1 MTLFYFSH
9 SDTGKG
15 IPYIT
20 YQLLLPVQGNKTFPA
35 ASFMKMFTY
44 RVKFNENLFENILT
58 TCHVR
63 AYSNTMQRH
72 LFENFVEKVIII
84 IDIII
89 IDVIGGILIMC
100 NE

>member
-1 MTLFYFSH
+1 MALFYFSY

-15 IPYIT
+15 NSIYHKSA
-20 YQLLLPVQGNKTFPA
+20 YGSVQGNKTFPA